1 MFKPKNLTI
10 GLFIGVLLVFWMAG
24 SVSAQALKIG
34 YVHDER
40 VYSEYPAWTKAQE
53 DWELE
58 RKVWDDEATEK
69 QTILQELVE
78 EYEKQKLILSD
89 EKKKEREKQILLKE
103 QELDEF
109 TRRIYGPGGTAER
122 KQDQLIQPLLTNIHK
137 AIETLAIENNYD
149 VIFTLQGIGYIKES
163 YDVTD
168 KVLELLD
175 ELEQ

>member
-1 MFKPKNLTI
+1 MLKSRDLTF
-10 GLFIGVLLVFWMAG
+10 GLFISMLLVFWMAG
-24 SVSAQALKIG
+24 SVSAQDLKIG

-40 VYSEYPAWTKAQE
+40 VYSEYPAWAKAQE

-58 RKVWDDEATEK
+58 RKVWDEEAAQK
-69 QTILQELVE
+69 QTDLQELVE

-89 EKKKEREKQILLKE
+89 EKKKEREMKILLKE

-137 AIETLAIENNYD
+137 AIESLAIEENYD
-149 VIFTLQGIGYIKES
+149 VIFTLQGIGYIKET

-168 KVLELLD
+168 KVLEYLD

>member
-1 MFKPKNLTI
+1 MKSKKITI
-10 GLFIGVLLVFWMAG
+10 GLFVGMLLVFWMAG
-24 SVSAQALKIG
+24 SLCAQGLKIG

-40 VYSEYPAWTKAQE
+40 IYTEYPAWTKAQE

-58 RKVWDDEATEK
+58 RKVWDDEAAEK
-69 QTILQELVE
+69 QSNLQELVT

-89 EKKKEREKQILLKE
+89 EKKKEREMQISLKE
-103 QELDEF
+103 QELDEY
-109 TRRIYGPGGTAER
+109 TRRIYGPGGTAEK
-122 KQDQLIQPLLTNIHK
+122 KQEQLIQPLLTNIHK

-149 VIFTLQGIGYIKES
+149 VIFTLQGIGYIKDS

-168 KVLELLD
+168 KVIELLD